1 MISVDVVLML
11 HINDFDHLM
20 FVGPLIELLFNLVT
34 LKDFDFVRGSDY
46 QFTNFPSL
54 KFFF

>member
-1 MISVDVVLML
+1 MVGVEIVLML
-11 HINDFDHLM
+11 HADDFDHLM
-20 FVGPLIELLFNLVT
+20 LVGPLIELLFNLVA
-34 LKDFDFVRGSDY
+34 LKDFNFVRGSDY